1 MRYLCP
7 AHFRLGNESE
17 GGDVQKVSCC
27 SLKEWNKTKFP
38 WALECQDI
46 LVWKE
51 K

>member
-17 GGDVQKVSCC
+17 GDVQKVSCC
-27 SLKEWNKTKFP
+27 SFKEWNKTKFP
-38 WALECQDI
+38 WALECHDI
-46 LVWKE
+46 LVRKE